1 MPVTV
6 SSASYAFNPNEF
18 LTLCIAA
25 YAAIISTFLLG
36 WDAYKWLASGAKI
49 DLSASADMQIVGAA
63 VPDPNTYIS
72 VTAMNVGDRP
82 TTITNLGG
90 MYFESW
96 WRAYLTRRN
105 PKTAFIITEP
115 SKAQPIPYRFE
126 IGAQWMGLALQ
137 TDDIVQKARNGY
149 LFFILYSAT
158 GGRGQRVRIRMREK
172 KPHDEA
178 AAAAT

>member
-6 SSASYAFNPNEF
+6 SSASYALNSNEV

-49 DLSASADMQIVGAA
+49 NLSASTHMRIVGGA

-72 VTAMNVGDRP
+72 VTAINVGDRP
-82 TTITNLGG
+82 TTISNLGG

-96 WRAYLTRRN
+96 WRAYITRKK

-115 SKAQPIPYRFE
+115 SQVHPIPYRFE
-126 IGAQWMGLALQ
+126 IGAHWMGIALQ
-137 TDDIVQKARNGY
+137 TDDIVLKARNGY

-158 GGRGQRVRIRMREK
+158 GGRGQRIRIRIRENVAN
-172 KPHDEA
+172 DAVATA
-178 AAAAT
+178 AI